1 MKKNVLQRF
10 CVCCLLGLSIV
21 FLAACNG
28 SGEEAVDDNNDRGLV
43 DNPGADKVP
52 ATPVLSLALATKQL
66 QFSWSA
72 EAGVDHYQLMSNPDG
87 ATGFTQTGDD
97 IPAAST
103 ATTLEIAVHRLNWPN
118 ATYLLQACNKNNQC
132 SDSNTVSTLDS
143 MTPAIGY
150 IKASNP
156 DAHDHF
162 GISVALSADGKTL
175 AVGSFG
181 EDSDA
186 TGIDGDQ
193 TNNNLFG
200 TGAVYV
206 YIRNDSNWRQQAYIK
221 ASATQ
226 MGYGFGRVLSLSADG
241 NTLAVGAL
249 GDSSSAT
256 GTEGEP
262 TSDNSAMN
270 SGAVYVYA
278 RNGDSWS
285 QEAYVKA
292 SNTEEGDYF
301 GSSVVLS
308 ADGNTLAVGAVGE
321 DSNALGIEGDQTNNK
336 AYGSGAVY
344 VFSRENNSWAQQA
357 YVKASNTGAG
367 DDFGAA
373 VALSANGNTLA
384 VGAVGE
390 DSAATGINGDED
402 DNSAEYAGAV
412 YMFDRDANAW
422 TQQAYVKASNSEKDD
437 GFGSAVT
444 LSADGDTLAVAAYG
458 EDSADTINGDEND
471 NGAENAGAVY
481 VFERDKNGWTQ
492 QAYVKASNTE
502 GRDYFGNSVALSADG
517 NTLAVSA
524 YLEDSDATGIDG
536 DQADNNAYDSGA
548 VYVFGRANNSWAQ
561 QAYVKAS
568 NTEENDI
575 FGYSVALSADGNTL
589 AVGAVGE
596 GSQLIG
602 DQTNNDAVAAG
613 AVYLY

>member
-1 MKKNVLQRF
+1 MKKKDLLQRF
-10 CVCCLLGLSIV
+10 CAFCMLVISIV
-21 FLAACNG
+21 FLAACG
-28 SGEEAVDDNNDRGLV
+28 GTGEGTADSGGDGRGLV
-43 DNPGADKVP
+43 DNSSAEKVP
-52 ATPVLSLALATKQL
+52 VAPGLSLAVVAKQL

-72 EAGVDHYQLMSNPDG
+72 ATGVDHYQLMSNPDG
-87 ATGFTQTGDD
+87 ATGFAQTGDD

-143 MTPAIGY
+143 MAQAIGY

-156 DAHDHF
+156 DAYDNF

-186 TGIDGDQ
+186 TGINGDQ
-193 TNNNLFG
+193 TNNNLAG

-206 YIRNDSNWRQQAYIK
+206 YVRNDSNWRQQAYLK

-226 MGYGFGRVLSLSADG
+226 MGYDFGRVLSLSADG

-249 GDSSSAT
+249 GDNSSAT
-256 GTEGEP
+256 E
-262 TSDNSAMN
+262 TSDDSATN

-278 RNGDSWS
+278 RSGDSWGR
-285 QEAYVKA
+285 EAYVKA
-292 SNTEEGDYF
+292 SNTEERDYF
-301 GSSVVLS
+301 GSSVALS

-321 DSNALGIEGDQTNNK
+321 DSNALGIDGDQTNGD
-336 AYGSGAVY
+336 ALGSGAVY
-344 VFSRENNSWAQQA
+344 VYVYVREGLWQQQA
-357 YVKASNTGAG
+357 YIKASNTGAG
-367 DDFGAA
+367 DDFGAS

-412 YMFDRDANAW
+412 YMFSRDNNVWA
-422 TQQAYVKASNSEKDD
+422 QHVYVKASNNEEED

-444 LSADGDTLAVAAYG
+444 LSADGNTLAVAAYG
-458 EDSADTINGDEND
+458 EDSAVTGINGDEND
-471 NGAENAGAVY
+471 NSAKNAGAVY
-481 VFERDKNGWTQ
+481 VFSHDINGWIQ
-492 QAYVKASNTE
+492 QAYVKASNSE
-502 GRDYFGNSVALSADG
+502 MDDNFGVSVALSADG
-517 NTLAVSA
+517 NTLAVGA
-524 YLEDSDATGIDG
+524 NWEDSVATGIEG
-536 DQADNNAYDSGA
+536 NQADNGA
-548 VYVFGRANNSWAQ
+548 NGAGVVYVFGRATNNWTQ
-561 QAYVKAS
+561 LAYVKAS
-568 NTEENDI
+568 NTEALDL
-575 FGYSVALSADGNTL
+575 FGHSVALSADGNTL

-596 GSQLIG
+596 GSRLIG
-602 DQTNNDAVAAG
+602 NQADNSSDASG

>member
-1 MKKNVLQRF
+1 MRKNVLQRF
-10 CVCCLLGLSIV
+10 CAFCLLGLSIV
-21 FLAACNG
+21 FLAACG
-28 SGEEAVDDNNDRGLV
+28 TGEETTDDNNDRGLV
-43 DNPGADKVP
+43 DNPGAEKVP
-52 ATPVLSLALATKQL
+52 AAPVLSLALATKQL

-72 EAGVDHYQLMSNPDG
+72 DAGVDHYQLMSNPDG

-143 MTPAIGY
+143 MAQAIGY

-156 DAHDHF
+156 DAYDNF

-186 TGIDGDQ
+186 TGINGDQ
-193 TNNNLFG
+193 TNNNLAG

-206 YIRNDSNWRQQAYIK
+206 YVRNDSNWRQQAYLK
-221 ASATQ
+221 ASATK
-226 MGYGFGRVLSLSADG
+226 MGYDFGRVLSLSADG

-249 GDSSSAT
+249 GDNSSAT
-256 GTEGEP
+256 E
-262 TSDNSAMN
+262 TSDDSATN

-278 RNGDSWS
+278 RSGDSWGR
-285 QEAYVKA
+285 EAYVKA
-292 SNTEEGDYF
+292 SNTEERDYF
-301 GSSVVLS
+301 GSSVALS

-321 DSNALGIEGDQTNNK
+321 DSNALGIDGDQTNGD
-336 AYGSGAVY
+336 ALGSGAVY
-344 VFSRENNSWAQQA
+344 VYVYVREGLWQQQA
-357 YVKASNTGAG
+357 YIKASNTGAG
-367 DDFGAA
+367 DDFGAS

-412 YMFDRDANAW
+412 YMFSRDNNVWA
-422 TQQAYVKASNSEKDD
+422 QHVYVKASNNEEED

-444 LSADGDTLAVAAYG
+444 LSADGNTLAVAAYG
-458 EDSADTINGDEND
+458 EDSAVTGINGDEND
-471 NGAENAGAVY
+471 NSAKNAGAVY
-481 VFERDKNGWTQ
+481 VFSHDINGWIQ
-492 QAYVKASNTE
+492 QAYVKASNSE
-502 GRDYFGNSVALSADG
+502 MDDNFGVSVALSADG
-517 NTLAVSA
+517 NTLAVGA
-524 YLEDSDATGIDG
+524 NWEDSVATGMEAN
-536 DQADNNAYDSGA
+536 QADNGA
-548 VYVFGRANNSWAQ
+548 NGAGVVYVFGRATNNWTQ
-561 QAYVKAS
+561 LAYVKAS
-568 NTEENDI
+568 NTEALDL
-575 FGYSVALSADGNTL
+575 FGHSVALSADGNTL

-596 GSQLIG
+596 DGLLIG
-602 DQTNNDAVAAG
+602 DQTDNGAPAAG

>member
-1 MKKNVLQRF
+1 MKKKDLLQRF
-10 CVCCLLGLSIV
+10 CAFCMLVISIV
-21 FLAACNG
+21 FLAACG
-28 SGEEAVDDNNDRGLV
+28 GTGEGTADSGGDGRGLV
-43 DNPGADKVP
+43 DNNHAEKIPTA
-52 ATPVLSLALATKQL
+52 PVLSLAVAAKQL
-66 QFSWSA
+66 QFSWTA
-72 EAGVDHYQLMSNPDG
+72 TAGVDHYQLMSNPDG
-87 ATGFTQTGDD
+87 ATGFAQTGDD

-143 MTPAIGY
+143 MAQAIGY

-156 DAHDHF
+156 DAYDNF

-193 TNNNLFG
+193 TNNNLAG

-206 YIRNDSNWRQQAYIK
+206 YVRNDSNWRQQAYLK

-226 MGYGFGRVLSLSADG
+226 MGYDFGRVLSLSADG

-249 GDSSSAT
+249 GDNSSAT
-256 GTEGEP
+256 E
-262 TSDNSAMN
+262 TSDDSAIN

-278 RNGDSWS
+278 RSGDSWS

-301 GSSVVLS
+301 GSSVALS

-321 DSNALGIEGDQTNNK
+321 DSNALGIDGDQTNGG
-336 AYGSGAVY
+336 ALGSGAVY
-344 VFSRENNSWAQQA
+344 VYVREGFWQQQA
-357 YVKASNTGAG
+357 YIKASNTGAG
-367 DDFGAA
+367 DDFGAS

-412 YMFDRDANAW
+412 YMFSRDNNVWA
-422 TQQAYVKASNSEKDD
+422 QHVYVKASNNEEED

-444 LSADGDTLAVAAYG
+444 LSADGNTLAVAAYG
-458 EDSADTINGDEND
+458 EDSAVTGINGGEND
-471 NGAENAGAVY
+471 NSAKNAGAVY
-481 VFERDKNGWTQ
+481 VFSHDINGWIQ
-492 QAYVKASNTE
+492 QAYVKASNSE
-502 GRDYFGNSVALSADG
+502 MDDNFGVSVALSADG
-517 NTLAVSA
+517 NTLAVGA
-524 YLEDSDATGIDG
+524 NWEDSVATGIEG
-536 DQADNNAYDSGA
+536 NQADNGA
-548 VYVFGRANNSWAQ
+548 NGAGVVYVFGRATNNWTQ
-561 QAYVKAS
+561 LAYVKAS
-568 NTEENDI
+568 NTEALDL
-575 FGYSVALSADGNTL
+575 FGHSVALSADGNTL

-596 GSQLIG
+596 DGQLIG
-602 DQTNNDAVAAG
+602 DQTDNGAPAAG

>member
-1 MKKNVLQRF
+1 MRKNVLQRF
-10 CVCCLLGLSIV
+10 CAFCLLGLSIV
-21 FLAACNG
+21 FLAACG
-28 SGEEAVDDNNDRGLV
+28 TGEETTDDNNDRGLV
-43 DNPGADKVP
+43 DNPGAEKVP
-52 ATPVLSLALATKQL
+52 AAPVLSLALATKQL

-72 EAGVDHYQLMSNPDG
+72 DAGVDHYQLMSNPDG

-143 MTPAIGY
+143 MAQAIGY

-156 DAHDHF
+156 DAYDNF

-186 TGIDGDQ
+186 TGINGDQ
-193 TNNNLFG
+193 TNNNLAG

-206 YIRNDSNWRQQAYIK
+206 YVRNDSNWRQQAYLK
-221 ASATQ
+221 ASATK
-226 MGYGFGRVLSLSADG
+226 MGYDFGRVLSLSADG

-249 GDSSSAT
+249 GDNSSAT
-256 GTEGEP
+256 E
-262 TSDNSAMN
+262 TSDDSATN

-278 RNGDSWS
+278 RSGDSWGR
-285 QEAYVKA
+285 EAYVKA
-292 SNTEEGDYF
+292 SNTEERDYF
-301 GSSVVLS
+301 GSSVALS

-321 DSNALGIEGDQTNNK
+321 DSNALGIDGDQTNGD
-336 AYGSGAVY
+336 ALGSGAVY
-344 VFSRENNSWAQQA
+344 VYVYVREGLWQQQA
-357 YVKASNTGAG
+357 YIKASNTGAG
-367 DDFGAA
+367 DDFGAS

-412 YMFDRDANAW
+412 YMFSRDNNVWA
-422 TQQAYVKASNSEKDD
+422 QHVYVKASNNEEED

-444 LSADGDTLAVAAYG
+444 LSADGNTLAVAAYG
-458 EDSADTINGDEND
+458 EDSAVTGINGDEND
-471 NGAENAGAVY
+471 NSAKNAGAVY
-481 VFERDKNGWTQ
+481 VFSHDINGWIQ
-492 QAYVKASNTE
+492 QAYVKASNSE
-502 GRDYFGNSVALSADG
+502 MDDNFGVSVALSADG
-517 NTLAVSA
+517 NTLAVGA
-524 YLEDSDATGIDG
+524 NWEDSVATGIEG
-536 DQADNNAYDSGA
+536 NQADNGA
-548 VYVFGRANNSWAQ
+548 NGAGVVYVFGRATNNWTQ
-561 QAYVKAS
+561 LAYVKAS
-568 NTEENDI
+568 NTEALDL
-575 FGYSVALSADGNTL
+575 FGHSVALSADGNTL

-596 GSQLIG
+596 DGQLIG
-602 DQTNNDAVAAG
+602 DQTDNGAPAAG

>member
-1 MKKNVLQRF
+1 MKKKDLLQRF
-10 CVCCLLGLSIV
+10 CAFCMLVISIV
-21 FLAACNG
+21 FLAACG
-28 SGEEAVDDNNDRGLV
+28 GTGEGTADSGGDGRGLV
-43 DNPGADKVP
+43 DNNHAEKIPTA
-52 ATPVLSLALATKQL
+52 PVLSLAVAAKQL
-66 QFSWSA
+66 QFSWTA
-72 EAGVDHYQLMSNPDG
+72 TADVDHYQLMSNPDG
-87 ATGFTQTGDD
+87 ATGFAQTGDD

-143 MTPAIGY
+143 MAQAIGY

-156 DAHDHF
+156 DAYDNF

-186 TGIDGDQ
+186 TGINGDQ
-193 TNNNLFG
+193 TNNNLAG

-206 YIRNDSNWRQQAYIK
+206 YVRNDSNWRQQAYLK

-226 MGYGFGRVLSLSADG
+226 MGYDFGRVLSLSADG

-249 GDSSSAT
+249 GDNSSAT
-256 GTEGEP
+256 E
-262 TSDNSAMN
+262 TSDDSATN

-278 RNGDSWS
+278 RSGDSWS

-292 SNTEEGDYF
+292 SNTEERDYF
-301 GSSVVLS
+301 GSSVALS

-321 DSNALGIEGDQTNNK
+321 DSNALGIDGDQTNGD
-336 AYGSGAVY
+336 ALGSGAVY
-344 VFSRENNSWAQQA
+344 VYVYVREGLWQQQA
-357 YVKASNTGAG
+357 YIKASNTGAG
-367 DDFGAA
+367 DDFGAS

-412 YMFDRDANAW
+412 YMFSRDNNVWA
-422 TQQAYVKASNSEKDD
+422 QHVYVKASNNEEED

-444 LSADGDTLAVAAYG
+444 LSADGNTLAVAAYG
-458 EDSADTINGDEND
+458 EDSAVTGINGDEND
-471 NGAENAGAVY
+471 NSAKNAGAVY
-481 VFERDKNGWTQ
+481 VFSHDINGWIQ
-492 QAYVKASNTE
+492 QAYVKASNSE
-502 GRDYFGNSVALSADG
+502 MDDNFGVSVALSADG
-517 NTLAVSA
+517 NTLAVGA
-524 YLEDSDATGIDG
+524 NWEDSVATGIEG
-536 DQADNNAYDSGA
+536 NQADNGA
-548 VYVFGRANNSWAQ
+548 NGAGVVYVFGRATNNWTQ
-561 QAYVKAS
+561 LAYVKAS
-568 NTEENDI
+568 NTEALDL
-575 FGYSVALSADGNTL
+575 FGHSVALSADGNTL

-596 GSQLIG
+596 DGQLIG
-602 DQTNNDAVAAG
+602 DQTDNGAPAAG

>member
-1 MKKNVLQRF
+1 MKKKDLLQRF
-10 CVCCLLGLSIV
+10 CAFCMLVISIV
-21 FLAACNG
+21 FLAACG
-28 SGEEAVDDNNDRGLV
+28 GTGEGTADSGGDGRGLV
-43 DNPGADKVP
+43 DNNHAEKIPTA
-52 ATPVLSLALATKQL
+52 PVLSLAVAAKQL
-66 QFSWSA
+66 QFSWTA
-72 EAGVDHYQLMSNPDG
+72 TAGVDHYQLMSNPDG
-87 ATGFTQTGDD
+87 ATGFAQTGDD

-143 MTPAIGY
+143 MAQAIGY

-156 DAHDHF
+156 DAYDNF

-186 TGIDGDQ
+186 TGINGDQ
-193 TNNNLFG
+193 TNNNLAG

-206 YIRNDSNWRQQAYIK
+206 YVRNDSNWRQQAYLK

-226 MGYGFGRVLSLSADG
+226 MGYDFGRVLSLSADG

-249 GDSSSAT
+249 GDNSSAT
-256 GTEGEP
+256 E
-262 TSDNSAMN
+262 TSDDSATN

-278 RNGDSWS
+278 RSGDSWGR
-285 QEAYVKA
+285 EAYVKA
-292 SNTEEGDYF
+292 SNTEERDYF
-301 GSSVVLS
+301 GSSVALS

-321 DSNALGIEGDQTNNK
+321 DSNALGIDGDQTNGD
-336 AYGSGAVY
+336 ALGSGAVY
-344 VFSRENNSWAQQA
+344 VYVYVREGLWQQQA
-357 YVKASNTGAG
+357 YIKASNTGAG
-367 DDFGAA
+367 DDFGAS

-412 YMFDRDANAW
+412 YMFSRDNNVWA
-422 TQQAYVKASNSEKDD
+422 QHVYVKASNNEEED

-444 LSADGDTLAVAAYG
+444 LSADGNTLAVAAYG
-458 EDSADTINGDEND
+458 EDSAVTGINGDEND
-471 NGAENAGAVY
+471 NSAKNAGAVY
-481 VFERDKNGWTQ
+481 VFSHDINGWIQ
-492 QAYVKASNTE
+492 QAYVKASNSE
-502 GRDYFGNSVALSADG
+502 MDDNFGVSVALSADG
-517 NTLAVSA
+517 NTLAVGA
-524 YLEDSDATGIDG
+524 NWEDSVATGIEG
-536 DQADNNAYDSGA
+536 NQADNGA
-548 VYVFGRANNSWAQ
+548 NGAGVVYVFGRATNNWTQ
-561 QAYVKAS
+561 LAYVKAS
-568 NTEENDI
+568 NTEALDL
-575 FGYSVALSADGNTL
+575 FGHSVALSADGNTL

-596 GSQLIG
+596 DGQLIG
-602 DQTNNDAVAAG
+602 DQTDNGAPAAG

>member
-1 MKKNVLQRF
+1 MKKKDLLQRF
-10 CVCCLLGLSIV
+10 CAFCMLVISIV
-21 FLAACNG
+21 FLAACG
-28 SGEEAVDDNNDRGLV
+28 GTGEGTADSGGDGRGLV
-43 DNPGADKVP
+43 DNNHAEKIPTA
-52 ATPVLSLALATKQL
+52 PVLSLAVAAKQL
-66 QFSWSA
+66 QFSWTA
-72 EAGVDHYQLMSNPDG
+72 TADVDHYQLMSNPDG
-87 ATGFTQTGDD
+87 ATGFAQTGDD

-143 MTPAIGY
+143 MAQAIGY

-156 DAHDHF
+156 DAYDNF

-186 TGIDGDQ
+186 TGINGDQ
-193 TNNNLFG
+193 TNNNLAG

-206 YIRNDSNWRQQAYIK
+206 YVRNDSNWRQQAYLK

-226 MGYGFGRVLSLSADG
+226 MGYDFGRVLSLSADG

-249 GDSSSAT
+249 GDNSSAT
-256 GTEGEP
+256 E
-262 TSDNSAMN
+262 TSDDSAIN

-278 RNGDSWS
+278 RSGDSWS

-301 GSSVVLS
+301 GSSVALS

-321 DSNALGIEGDQTNNK
+321 DSNALGIDGDQTNGD
-336 AYGSGAVY
+336 ALGSGAVY
-344 VFSRENNSWAQQA
+344 VYVYVREGLWQQQA
-357 YVKASNTGAG
+357 YIKASNTGAG
-367 DDFGAA
+367 DDFGAS

-412 YMFDRDANAW
+412 YMFSRDNNVWA
-422 TQQAYVKASNSEKDD
+422 QHVYVKASNNEEED

-444 LSADGDTLAVAAYG
+444 LSADGNTLAVAAYG
-458 EDSADTINGDEND
+458 EDSAVTGINGGEND
-471 NGAENAGAVY
+471 NSAKNAGAVY
-481 VFERDKNGWTQ
+481 VFSHDINGWIQ
-492 QAYVKASNTE
+492 QAYVKASNSE
-502 GRDYFGNSVALSADG
+502 MDDNFGVSVALSADG
-517 NTLAVSA
+517 NTLAVGA
-524 YLEDSDATGIDG
+524 NWEDSVATGIEG
-536 DQADNNAYDSGA
+536 NQADNGA
-548 VYVFGRANNSWAQ
+548 NGAGVVYVFGRATNNWTQ
-561 QAYVKAS
+561 LAYVKAS
-568 NTEENDI
+568 NTEALDL
-575 FGYSVALSADGNTL
+575 FGHSVALSADGNTL

-596 GSQLIG
+596 DGQLIG
-602 DQTNNDAVAAG
+602 DQTDNGAPAAG

>member
-1 MKKNVLQRF
+1 MKKKDLLQRF
-10 CVCCLLGLSIV
+10 CAFCMLVISIV
-21 FLAACNG
+21 FLAACG
-28 SGEEAVDDNNDRGLV
+28 GTGEGTADSGGDGRGLV
-43 DNPGADKVP
+43 DNNHAEKIPTA
-52 ATPVLSLALATKQL
+52 PVLSLAVAAKQL
-66 QFSWSA
+66 QFSWTA
-72 EAGVDHYQLMSNPDG
+72 TAGVDHYQLMSNPDG
-87 ATGFTQTGDD
+87 ATGFAQTGDD

-143 MTPAIGY
+143 MAQAIGY

-156 DAHDHF
+156 DAYDNF

-193 TNNNLFG
+193 TNNNLAG

-206 YIRNDSNWRQQAYIK
+206 YVRNDSNWRQQAYLK

-226 MGYGFGRVLSLSADG
+226 MGYDFGRVLSLSADG

-249 GDSSSAT
+249 GDNSSAT
-256 GTEGEP
+256 E
-262 TSDNSAMN
+262 TSDDSAIN

-278 RNGDSWS
+278 RSGDSWS

-301 GSSVVLS
+301 GSSVALS

-321 DSNALGIEGDQTNNK
+321 DSNALGIDGDQTNGD
-336 AYGSGAVY
+336 ALGSGAVY
-344 VFSRENNSWAQQA
+344 VYVYVREGLWQQQA
-357 YVKASNTGAG
+357 YIKASNTGAG
-367 DDFGAA
+367 DDFGAS

-412 YMFDRDANAW
+412 YMFSRDNNVWA
-422 TQQAYVKASNSEKDD
+422 QHVYVKASNNEEED

-444 LSADGDTLAVAAYG
+444 LSADGNTLAVAAYG
-458 EDSADTINGDEND
+458 EDSAVTGINGGEND
-471 NGAENAGAVY
+471 NSAKNAGAVY
-481 VFERDKNGWTQ
+481 VFSHDINGWIQ
-492 QAYVKASNTE
+492 QAYVKASNSE
-502 GRDYFGNSVALSADG
+502 MDDNFGVSVALSADG
-517 NTLAVSA
+517 NTLAVGA
-524 YLEDSDATGIDG
+524 NWEDSVATGIEG
-536 DQADNNAYDSGA
+536 NQADNGA
-548 VYVFGRANNSWAQ
+548 NGAGVVYVFGRATNNWTQ
-561 QAYVKAS
+561 LAYVKAS
-568 NTEENDI
+568 NTEALDL
-575 FGYSVALSADGNTL
+575 FGHSVALSADGNTL

-596 GSQLIG
+596 DGQLIG
-602 DQTNNDAVAAG
+602 DQTDNGAPAAG

>member
-1 MKKNVLQRF
+1 MKKKDLLQRF
-10 CVCCLLGLSIV
+10 CAFCMLVISIV
-21 FLAACNG
+21 FLAACG
-28 SGEEAVDDNNDRGLV
+28 GTGEGTADSGGDGRGLV
-43 DNPGADKVP
+43 DNNHAEKIPTA
-52 ATPVLSLALATKQL
+52 PVLSLAVATKQL
-66 QFSWSA
+66 VFSWPA
-72 EAGVDHYQLMSNPDG
+72 DADVDHYQLMSNPDG
-87 ATGFTQTGDD
+87 ATGFAQTGDD

-143 MTPAIGY
+143 MAQAIGY

-156 DAHDHF
+156 DAYDNF

-186 TGIDGDQ
+186 TGINGDQ
-193 TNNNLFG
+193 TNNNLAG

-206 YIRNDSNWRQQAYIK
+206 YVRNDSNWRQQAYLK

-226 MGYGFGRVLSLSADG
+226 MGYDFGRVLSLSADG

-249 GDSSSAT
+249 GDNSSAT
-256 GTEGEP
+256 E
-262 TSDNSAMN
+262 TSDDSATN

-278 RNGDSWS
+278 RSGDSWGR
-285 QEAYVKA
+285 EAYVKA
-292 SNTEEGDYF
+292 SNTEERDYF
-301 GSSVVLS
+301 GSSVALS

-321 DSNALGIEGDQTNNK
+321 DSNALGIDGDQTNGD
-336 AYGSGAVY
+336 ALGSGAVY
-344 VFSRENNSWAQQA
+344 VYVYVREGLWQQQA
-357 YVKASNTGAG
+357 YIKASNTGAG
-367 DDFGAA
+367 DDFGAS

-412 YMFDRDANAW
+412 YMFSRDNNVWA
-422 TQQAYVKASNSEKDD
+422 QHVYVKASNNEEED

-444 LSADGDTLAVAAYG
+444 LSADGNTLAVAAYG
-458 EDSADTINGDEND
+458 EDSAVTGINGDEND
-471 NGAENAGAVY
+471 NSAKNAGAVY
-481 VFERDKNGWTQ
+481 VFSHDINGWIQ
-492 QAYVKASNTE
+492 QAYVKASNSE
-502 GRDYFGNSVALSADG
+502 MDDNFGVSVALSADG
-517 NTLAVSA
+517 NTLAVGA
-524 YLEDSDATGIDG
+524 NWEDSVATGIEG
-536 DQADNNAYDSGA
+536 NQADNGA
-548 VYVFGRANNSWAQ
+548 NGAGVVYVFGRATNNWTQ
-561 QAYVKAS
+561 LAYVKAS
-568 NTEENDI
+568 NTEALDL
-575 FGYSVALSADGNTL
+575 FGHSVALSADGNTL

-596 GSQLIG
+596 DGQLIG
-602 DQTNNDAVAAG
+602 DQTDNGAPAAG

>member
-1 MKKNVLQRF
+1 MRKNVLQRF
-10 CVCCLLGLSIV
+10 CAFCLLGLSIV
-21 FLAACNG
+21 FLAACG
-28 SGEEAVDDNNDRGLV
+28 TGEETTDDNNDRGLV
-43 DNPGADKVP
+43 DNPGAEKVP
-52 ATPVLSLALATKQL
+52 AAPVLSLALATKQL

-72 EAGVDHYQLMSNPDG
+72 DAGVDHYQLMSNPDG

-143 MTPAIGY
+143 MAQAIGY

-156 DAHDHF
+156 DAYDNF

-186 TGIDGDQ
+186 TGINGDQ
-193 TNNNLFG
+193 TNNNLAG

-206 YIRNDSNWRQQAYIK
+206 YVRNDSNWRQQAYLK
-221 ASATQ
+221 ASATK
-226 MGYGFGRVLSLSADG
+226 MGYDFGRVLSLSADG

-249 GDSSSAT
+249 GDNSSAT
-256 GTEGEP
+256 E
-262 TSDNSAMN
+262 TSDDSATN

-278 RNGDSWS
+278 RSGDSWGR
-285 QEAYVKA
+285 EAYVKA
-292 SNTEEGDYF
+292 SNTEERDYF
-301 GSSVVLS
+301 GSSVALS

-321 DSNALGIEGDQTNNK
+321 DSNALGIDGDQTNGD
-336 AYGSGAVY
+336 ALGSGAVY
-344 VFSRENNSWAQQA
+344 VYVYVREGLWQQQA
-357 YVKASNTGAG
+357 YIKASNTGAG
-367 DDFGAA
+367 DDFGAS

-412 YMFDRDANAW
+412 YMFSRDNNVWA
-422 TQQAYVKASNSEKDD
+422 QHVYVKASNNEEED

-444 LSADGDTLAVAAYG
+444 LSADGNTLAVAAYG
-458 EDSADTINGDEND
+458 EDSAVTGINGDEND
-471 NGAENAGAVY
+471 NSAKNAGAVY
-481 VFERDKNGWTQ
+481 VFSHDINGWIQ
-492 QAYVKASNTE
+492 QAYVKASNSE
-502 GRDYFGNSVALSADG
+502 MDDNFGVSVALSADG
-517 NTLAVSA
+517 NTLAVGA
-524 YLEDSDATGIDG
+524 NWEDSVATGMEAN
-536 DQADNNAYDSGA
+536 QADNGA
-548 VYVFGRANNSWAQ
+548 NGAGVVYVFGRATNNWTQ
-561 QAYVKAS
+561 LAYVKAS
-568 NTEENDI
+568 NTEALDL
-575 FGYSVALSADGNTL
+575 FGHSVALSADGNTL

-596 GSQLIG
+596 DGQLIG
-602 DQTNNDAVAAG
+602 DQTDNGAPAAG